1 VPQIVITSYVAT
13 GIVGAIGLAMLSV
26 SLEVGWILCA
36 GTVGTLLLVTMMLKK
51 MDVRRPEQAGIVPT
65 QSGGRKAA

>member
-1 VPQIVITSYVAT
+1 MITSYAAT
-13 GIVGAIGLAMLSV
+13 GIVGVIGLAMLSV

-51 MDVRRPEQAGIVPT
+51 VDVRRPEQAGVAPS
-65 QSGGRKAA
+65 QSGGTKAA